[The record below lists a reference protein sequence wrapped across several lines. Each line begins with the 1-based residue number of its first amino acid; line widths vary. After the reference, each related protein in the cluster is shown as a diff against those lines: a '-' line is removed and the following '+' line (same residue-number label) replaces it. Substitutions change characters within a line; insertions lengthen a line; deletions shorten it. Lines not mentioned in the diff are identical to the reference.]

1 MLNQTSGGRVA
12 GTALREA
19 TSLSIILSGDQRTVQ
34 TTLCLTTVNPLPL
47 CGFCLGGNSWS
58 DFRGTRPLPNK
69 TKLKHDQDFRASA
82 LN

>member
-34 TTLCLTTVNPLPL
+34 TTSCLTTVNPSPPPPPPL
-47 CGFCLGGNSWS
+47 GNNDGAMRTVCGCQLLG
-58 DFRGTRPLPNK
+58 
-69 TKLKHDQDFRASA
+69 
-82 LN
+82 